1 MKTAL
6 ITGVVGQDG
15 AYLSALLRSR
25 GLRVIGTAPPVPQPA
40 GFAEAYLQG
49 VDVRVID
56 LADQPAMTELLDGER
71 PDEIYNLASIS
82 SVAASWHAPVAVAR
96 VNGVAFL
103 SLLEAVRSLRSTG
116 YEPRICQASSAE
128 IFGDPR
134 YLGTDEAHPI
144 APNNPYAVAKAFAH
158 FTAQAYRQAYGM
170 FVSAVILFNHESPLR
185 PATFVTRKITTAA
198 VEIAAGRQDVLELG
212 RRDIRRDWG
221 AASDYVRAMAAALSH
236 NRPDDFCIGSGV
248 SHELGEFVAMAF
260 AAAGIAD
267 PAPYV
272 RTNPDFVRPHDIPET
287 RANPAKAAAELGWRP
302 EVSLEQ
308 VVADMVAV
316 DRARVETGREHD
328 PAYMEPGVALPAVLG
343 REP

>member
-1 MKTAL
+1 MTTAL

-25 GLRVIGTAPPVPQPA
+25 GVRVIGTAPPVPQPA
-40 GFAEAYLQG
+40 GFAAAYLSG
-49 VDVRVID
+49 VDLRVVD
-56 LADQPAMTELLDGER
+56 LADQPAMTALLDEER

-82 SVAASWHAPVAVAR
+82 SVAASWQAPVAVAD

-103 SLLEAVRSLRSTG
+103 GLLEAVRSLRPTG

-158 FTAQAYRQAYGM
+158 FTAQSYRQAYRM
-170 FVSAVILFNHESPLR
+170 FVSTVILFNHESPLR

-198 VEIAAGRQDVLELG
+198 VEIAAGKRDVLELG

-221 AASDYVRAMAAALSH
+221 AASDYVIAMAAALSH
-236 NRPDDFCIGSGV
+236 DRPDDFCIGSGV

-260 AAAGIAD
+260 AAAGIPD

-287 RANPAKAAAELGWRP
+287 RANPAKAAAELGWEP
-302 EVSLEQ
+302 AVSLEQ

-316 DRARVETGREHD
+316 DQTRLQTGCEND
-328 PAYMEPGVALPAVLG
+328 PGYLVPTLASASPRG
-343 REP
+343 RGL

>member
-1 MKTAL
+1 MNTAL

-15 AYLSALLRSR
+15 AYLSALLRRR

-40 GFAEAYLQG
+40 GFAEAYMPG
-49 VDVRVID
+49 VDIRVVD
-56 LADQPAMTELLDGER
+56 LADQPAMTALLDAER

-82 SVAASWHAPVAVAR
+82 SVAASWRTPLAVAQ

-103 SLLEAVRSLRSTG
+103 GLLEAVRSLRASG

-158 FTAQAYRQAYGM
+158 FTAQSYRQAYGM
-170 FVSAVILFNHESPLR
+170 FVSTVILFNHESPLR
-185 PATFVTRKITTAA
+185 PATFVTRKITAAA
-198 VEIAAGRQDVLELG
+198 VEIAAGKRDVLELG

-221 AASDYVRAMAAALSH
+221 SAADYVRAMSATLVH
-236 NRPDDFCIGSGV
+236 ERPDDFCIGTGV

-260 AAAGIAD
+260 AAAGITD

-287 RANPAKAAAELGWRP
+287 RANPAKAAVELGWRP
-302 EVSLEQ
+302 EVGLGE
-308 VVADMVAV
+308 VVAAMVAV
-316 DRARVETGREHD
+316 DRIRLETGREHD
-328 PAYMEPGVALPAVLG
+328 LSYMNADVSLPAERAL
-343 REP
+343 